1 MSEALSP
8 IEHLNEHLHKTAL
21 GHDAERLLHGRGG
34 LLAGCE
40 QITVD
45 WYPPVLLFTAFKEI
59 DLSFQE
65 QVVALLGE
73 LWRGLWNQS
82 GEMNLVFQQRGQGIS
97 KVELIS
103 GNVPAHHVVTEDGR
117 KTVVHLMRGQNHG
130 LFLDMRNG
138 RRWTQEHASGRKV
151 LNLFSYTC
159 AFSVAAMKGGASEV
173 VNIDMSKGALAI
185 GRENHRLNDVH
196 SGVRLLGHDIFKSW
210 GKLRK
215 LGPYDLIIADPPSNQ
230 KGSFVA
236 TKDYA
241 RLLRKIP
248 ELVSEDGDVLL
259 CLNAPQLPRKF
270 LMDQVEEECPGLVY
284 VKQIANPDVFK
295 DVDADSALKVLHYRK
310 A

>member
-1 MSEALSP
+1 M
-8 IEHLNEHLHKTAL
+8 TL
-21 GHDAERLLHGRGG
+21 GSDVERLFHGRGG
-34 LLAGCE
+34 LIAGCE
-40 QITVD
+40 QITID

-59 DLSFQE
+59 APDFRLQIETLLKDL
-65 QVVALLGE
+65 
-73 LWRGLWNQS
+73 WS
-82 GEMNLVFQQRGQGIS
+82 GCWKQTESINLVFQQRGQGKS
-97 KVELIS
+97 SVELVS
-103 GNVPAHHVVTEDGR
+103 GGIPAHHVVEEDGR

-138 RRWTQEHASGRKV
+138 RQWVKEHSKGRKV

-159 AFSVAAMKGGASEV
+159 AFSVAAMKGGATEV

-185 GRENHRLNDVH
+185 GRENHQLNDIH

-215 LGPYDLIIADPPSNQ
+215 LGAYDLVIADPPSHQ

-248 ELVSEDGDVLL
+248 ELVNDGGDVLL
-259 CLNAPQLPRKF
+259 CLNAPQLSRKF
-270 LMDQVEEECPGLVY
+270 LMEQVEEECPELSY
-284 VKQIANPDVFK
+284 VGQVPNPGTFQDL
-295 DVDADSALKVLHYRK
+295 DADRALKVLHYCK
-310 A
+310 S